1 MAAQDRLNGKCTHGF
16 EEIVISGRIEFGS
29 QIHLFQHL
37 YLTRSPFVLYVHST
51 RLGLRAQ
58 GVIPTTEH
66 RGILQWQMDTT
77 ASQRMDT
84 TLLTY
89 AVSLQ

>member
-1 MAAQDRLNGKCTHGF
+1 MHTRLQRDRHQLAGSN
-16 EEIVISGRIEFGS
+16 SGS